1 MKKTITTMKTNI
13 ENLKPAI
20 IQDADTGRV
29 LMMAWVNDESLR
41 ITRES
46 GRMTFYSRSRQKLW
60 TKGEESGNFLYVKEI
75 LDDCYNDTLLVKVKP
90 AGPACH
96 TGSDTCWGEYNT
108 PFVAEAGLG
117 DGDDKAASSEVTSPR
132 SDNGFIRE
140 KEEIISS
147 QPDDR
152 FIRELEEIISSQP
165 DDGFIRELEEI
176 ISSRKNG
183 DASSSYTA
191 KLFEGGPRKIAKKL
205 GEESA
210 ELIIEAMDDR
220 DDLFL
225 EEAADLLYHY
235 LVLLQVR
242 NFKLADVENILR
254 ERHK

>member
-1 MKKTITTMKTNI
+1 MKTNI

-75 LDDCYNDTLLVKVKP
+75 LDDCDNDTLLVKVKP

-96 TGSDTCWGEYNT
+96 TGTDTCWGENNT
-108 PFVAEAGLG
+108 PFGSKDG
-117 DGDDKAASSEVTSPR
+117 FGGGDDKAVASDGSSPR
-132 SDNGFIRE
+132 SENGFI
-140 KEEIISS
+140 S
-147 QPDDR
+147 
-152 FIRELEEIISSQP
+152 
-165 DDGFIRELEEI
+165 ELEEI

-183 DASSSYTA
+183 DVSSSYTA

-225 EEAADLLYHY
+225 EEAADLIYHY
-235 LVLLQVR
+235 LVLLQGR